1 MRQLNIPRL
10 ELCGAVLASQLR
22 VSLIKK
28 LDIESKRVVHLID
41 SMIFNAQ
48 IQRGSY
54 KFKPFVS
61 TRAGEIQESRKSSE
75 WCCIPS
81 DQNPAHFTTGITKA
95 SELREDSM

>member
-1 MRQLNIPRL
+1 M
-10 ELCGAVLASQLR
+10 ASQLR

-28 LDIESKRVVHLID
+28 MDIESKRVVHLID

-81 DQNPAHFTTGITKA
+81 DQNPARFTTEITKA